1 MGALALPGGHP
12 EHDEPLADATAREL
26 EEETSLSVDLAD
38 LEPIRTRLS
47 TGPERN
53 HASVHLVVRREAA
66 IGEPVAGDNAA
77 AVAFL
82 TRALNDERES
92 LGHDEETIESAFG
105 QF

>member
-1 MGALALPGGHP
+1 MALPGGHP

-53 HASVHLVVRREAA
+53 DASVHLVVRREAT
-66 IGEPVAGDNAA
+66 IGEPVAGDDA

-82 TRALNDERES
+82 TRALYDERES